1 MTYCL
6 KSMLYV
12 VAIFINHW
20 CVFFFITDQAKEKD
34 LLYIQYVP
42 GGMSFSRLT
51 VSTPLF
57 FLCQAL
63 WWAQHIISSS
73 FPSSY
78 SPVLL
83 QLHLI
88 SQPCLSQ
95 AISPCLL
102 FINSLLFST
111 PSLASL
117 LSPPFFHLSPLCS
130 FFFFLFLTVFF
141 LWVDEELR
149 VGGCT
154 GVFLCGRLQIWKGHP
169 LSLIQVNPGLLVL
182 QDAACVTALQRQPE
196 GRDKSH
202 LHICMCVFMCACLP
216 A

>member
-1 MTYCL
+1 MNTH
-6 KSMLYV
+6 M
-12 VAIFINHW
+12 
-20 CVFFFITDQAKEKD
+20 
-34 LLYIQYVP
+34 
-42 GGMSFSRLT
+42 
-51 VSTPLF
+51 
-57 FLCQAL
+57 
-63 WWAQHIISSS
+63 HIISSS

-88 SQPCLSQ
+88 SQPYLSQ

-130 FFFFLFLTVFF
+130 FFFCLFLTVFF
-141 LWVDEELR
+141 LWVDEELG
-149 VGGCT
+149 VGGLHW
-154 GVFLCGRLQIWKGHP
+154 GVSVWPSADLERTSSQFNSSQPRP
-169 LSLIQVNPGLLVL
+169 PGAPRRN
-182 QDAACVTALQRQPE
+182 AACVAALQRQPE

>member
-1 MTYCL
+1 MNTH
-6 KSMLYV
+6 M
-12 VAIFINHW
+12 
-20 CVFFFITDQAKEKD
+20 
-34 LLYIQYVP
+34 
-42 GGMSFSRLT
+42 
-51 VSTPLF
+51 
-57 FLCQAL
+57 
-63 WWAQHIISSS
+63 HIISSS

-78 SPVLL
+78 SPVLH

-88 SQPCLSQ
+88 SQPYLSQ

-117 LSPPFFHLSPLCS
+117 LSPPFFHLSPLRS
-130 FFFFLFLTVFF
+130 FFFCLFL
-141 LWVDEELR
+141 
-149 VGGCT
+149 VGGWGAGGGGLHWSVSVWPSADLERT
-154 GVFLCGRLQIWKGHP
+154 SSQFNSSQPRP
-169 LSLIQVNPGLLVL
+169 PGAPRRN
-182 QDAACVTALQRQPE
+182 AACVTALQRQPE

>member
-1 MTYCL
+1 M
-6 KSMLYV
+6 
-12 VAIFINHW
+12 
-20 CVFFFITDQAKEKD
+20 
-34 LLYIQYVP
+34 
-42 GGMSFSRLT
+42 
-51 VSTPLF
+51 
-57 FLCQAL
+57 
-63 WWAQHIISSS
+63 HIISSS

>member
-1 MTYCL
+1 MNTH
-6 KSMLYV
+6 M
-12 VAIFINHW
+12 
-20 CVFFFITDQAKEKD
+20 
-34 LLYIQYVP
+34 
-42 GGMSFSRLT
+42 
-51 VSTPLF
+51 
-57 FLCQAL
+57 
-63 WWAQHIISSS
+63 HIISSS

-88 SQPCLSQ
+88 SQPYLSQ

-117 LSPPFFHLSPLCS
+117 LSPPFFHLSLLCS
-130 FFFFLFLTVFF
+130 FFFCLFLTVFF
-141 LWVDEELR
+141 LWVDEELG

-182 QDAACVTALQRQPE
+182 RDATQHVWQLYRDSQKEETSLICIYACVCLCVRVCLLKLMSVCEKEECVWA
-196 GRDKSH
+196 KH
-202 LHICMCVFMCACLP
+202 LSAVPCRWKELISPWQQSWLSINLWWEAAMLISRR
-216 A
+216 